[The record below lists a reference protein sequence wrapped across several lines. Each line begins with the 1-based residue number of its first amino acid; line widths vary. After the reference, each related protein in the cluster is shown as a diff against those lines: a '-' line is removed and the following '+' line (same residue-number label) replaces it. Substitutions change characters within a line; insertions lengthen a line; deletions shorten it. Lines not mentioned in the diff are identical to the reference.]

1 MGVQLETRPGT
12 GDLVLGNR
20 LAVAPLDGL
29 VLGDGERGTGN
40 GEWGTG
46 IQESGPWPIAHSPLY
61 LRDLP
66 PDLAEAVRGL
76 LDDSP
81 LVQRRAYRLL
91 RDLPH
96 PQVQK
101 ILRSLLPY
109 GLFAQLCE
117 IRVGQHLAVS
127 PSGKA
132 IAHHTPQG
140 LVIQTLANQKILH
153 RIPGQPSP
161 CLLSGDGQT
170 LIRIVGQPEHSL
182 ELWQGGEQQP
192 TPPISGFKTVAL
204 ASEAMVGAIGVSA
217 IIAYPN
223 GQVDRWHLAT
233 GKLIKHLPPTRHSSL
248 LTLALSADGQAI
260 ATAHTGQRV
269 RIISPNGR
277 PYTLA
282 TAAHHLALT
291 ADGQTL
297 ATAHPNQGIRLWD
310 VVRGQ
315 PLGMLRSPNIGTIT
329 TLAFTPNGRVLATV
343 LETSQGPHQ
352 IQFWDLHQGDCIQTL
367 TAAGG
372 PITQIVFAAQGHAL
386 LTAHQDQ
393 QLRLWAVP

>member
-1 MGVQLETRPGT
+1 MGVQLQTSPGMA
-12 GDLVLGNR
+12 DLVLGNR

-29 VLGDGERGTGN
+29 VLGNR
-40 GEWGTG
+40 EWEMG

-61 LRDLP
+61 LRDLS

-76 LDDSP
+76 LDASP

-117 IRVGQHLAVS
+117 IRVGEHLAVS
-127 PSGKA
+127 ASGKA

-140 LVIQTLANQKILH
+140 LLIQTLANQRILY

-170 LIRIVGQPEHSL
+170 LIRILGQQEPSL

-192 TPPISGFKTVAL
+192 TPPISGLKTVAL
-204 ASEAMVGAIGVSA
+204 VSEGMVGASCVSA
-217 IIAYPN
+217 IIAYRN

-233 GKLIKHLPPTRHSSL
+233 GKLIQRLPPTRHGSL
-248 LTLALSADGQAI
+248 LTLALSADGQTL

-269 RIISPNGR
+269 RIVPPNGR
-277 PYTLA
+277 PYTLPIP
-282 TAAHHLALT
+282 AHHLALAT
-291 ADGQTL
+291 DGQTL

-315 PLGMLRSPNIGTIT
+315 PLGMLRSPAIGRIN

-343 LETSQGPHQ
+343 LQTSQGPHQ

-372 PITQIVFAAQGHAL
+372 PITQMVFAAQGHAL
-386 LTAHQDQ
+386 LTAHSDQ